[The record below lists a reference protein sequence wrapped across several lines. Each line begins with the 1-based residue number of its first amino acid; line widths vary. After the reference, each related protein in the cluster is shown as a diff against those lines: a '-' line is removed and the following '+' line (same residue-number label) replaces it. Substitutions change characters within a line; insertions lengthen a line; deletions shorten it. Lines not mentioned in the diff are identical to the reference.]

1 MEKKLSLQDY
11 ENFYKSA
18 LLSRQKVHQNVPK
31 TLNRLS
37 KFQQICRVCGCSDD
51 GTFVDLD
58 KYQEFEFEPT
68 ISSYRQLFQ
77 RASLQFQFSTMPD
90 MPGRICGICSY
101 KAKIFFLLTRQFVI
115 GQQIMRT
122 AVTDYYRDN
131 YAIEPP
137 EQLEDLLQLRKQ
149 LENVSKIKQ
158 KSTKAAKL
166 TSVYGQVKSNVT
178 RRKAKPNRSSS
189 SDHRFDVKPKDSS
202 DSTNHRAN
210 KVPKGRKNTI
220 SNQTSPPSRV
230 NNVRQP
236 NRAPNPVKNV
246 NSKSGLVA
254 QRAPPYVRKERT
266 GAKASSSNKE
276 VVECH
281 VSPRLIK
288 KCTNFAEL
296 LPVKSVMHHKI
307 QINPADG
314 SPHKSNIPP
323 SKAQLQ
329 KKLLERRKQWR

>member
-11 ENFYKSA
+11 ENLYKSA

-37 KFQQICRVCGCSDD
+37 KFQHICRVCGCSDD

-122 AVTDYYRDN
+122 AVTDFYRDN
-131 YAIEPP
+131 YGIEPP

-149 LENVSKIKQ
+149 LENVSKIKL
-158 KSTKAAKL
+158 KPTKTTKI
-166 TSVYGQVKSNVT
+166 TSVYGQVKPNVT
-178 RRKAKPNRSSS
+178 KRKVKPNHSSS
-189 SDHRFDVKPKDSS
+189 SDNRFDIKAKDSTE
-202 DSTNHRAN
+202 STNFRAN

-220 SNQTSPPSRV
+220 SNQTSPSRI
-230 NNVRQP
+230 NNIRQP
-236 NRAPNPVKNV
+236 NKPPNPVKNV

-254 QRAPPYVRKERT
+254 QRTPYARKERT

-276 VVECH
+276 VMECH

-296 LPVKSVMHHKI
+296 LPVKSVMHYKVPTN
-307 QINPADG
+307 QAEG